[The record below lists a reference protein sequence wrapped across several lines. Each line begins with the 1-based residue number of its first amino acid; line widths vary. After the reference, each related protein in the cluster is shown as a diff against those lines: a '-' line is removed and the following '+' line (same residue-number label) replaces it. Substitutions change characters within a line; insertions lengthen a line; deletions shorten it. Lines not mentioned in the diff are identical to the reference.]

1 MYNDPFV
8 IQHKN
13 NYKLL
18 RKIHY
23 QEQVRRNFTKLNI
36 IDAEYDDWRG
46 EIVRWYNK
54 WVTEGYSQNSKHLYL
69 YGDSYLEFKAFIK
82 QIMSKFTYKK
92 ILITYLLIV
101 IFGTIL
107 LSSVCDVTSIEIF
120 H

>member
-13 NYKLL
+13 NYRLL
-18 RKIHY
+18 LKIHY
-23 QEQVRRNFTKLNI
+23 QEQVCRNLTKLNI
-36 IDAEYDDWRG
+36 IDAEHDDWRG

-54 WVTEGYSQNSKHLYL
+54 WVTVGYSQNSKQLYL

-82 QIMSKFTYKK
+82 QIMGNFTYKK
-92 ILITYLLIV
+92 ILITYLLNF
-101 IFGTIL
+101 IFRTIL
-107 LSSVCDVTSIEIF
+107 LSGVCDVAPIKIF